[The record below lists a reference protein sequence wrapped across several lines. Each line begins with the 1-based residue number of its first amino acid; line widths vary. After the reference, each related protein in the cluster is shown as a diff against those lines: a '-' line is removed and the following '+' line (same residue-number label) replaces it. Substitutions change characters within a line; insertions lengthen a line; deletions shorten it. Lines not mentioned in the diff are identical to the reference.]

1 MTFIFG
7 EQAFNAASSAPS
19 GPTTPF
25 EPSGSTDSV
34 SLESVDPAGEEW
46 EMWETLKALRAQTAR
61 RGRRA
66 RAYRLTALR
75 FKRSNARALREA
87 EEYKR
92 FYHIALERTE
102 MMARSMIALETELDE
117 LKARLAA
124 RERQPLPEL
133 GKNATCVIC
142 LDHPRG
148 TAFVPCGHI
157 ACCQQCADMI
167 DRSARRDR
175 LVPRCPICKTPIS
188 KAQVLY
194 YA

>member
-1 MTFIFG
+1 MAFLFG
-7 EQAFNAASSAPS
+7 EDAFMSSTPTPAPADS
-19 GPTTPF
+19 C
-25 EPSGSTDSV
+25 GSTDSD
-34 SLESVDPAGEEW
+34 SLESVDPNGEEW
-46 EMWETLKALRAQTAR
+46 DMWETMKALRAQTTR

-66 RAYRLTALR
+66 AKYRLAALK
-75 FKRSNARALREA
+75 FKRSNEQARRKANELQSR
-87 EEYKR
+87 YLN
-92 FYHIALERTE
+92 ALERTE
-102 MMARSMIALETELDE
+102 AVTRAFAIAMEELDE
-117 LKARLAA
+117 AKVKLAS
-124 RERQPLPEL
+124 REQQPLPEL

-157 ACCQQCADMI
+157 ACCQRCADMI
-167 DRSARRDR
+167 DRRARRDR

>member
-1 MTFIFG
+1 MAFIFG
-7 EQAFNAASSAPS
+7 EDAFMSSTSTPTPAPAPADS
-19 GPTTPF
+19 C
-25 EPSGSTDSV
+25 GSTDSV
-34 SLESVDPAGEEW
+34 SLESVDPNGEEW
-46 EMWETLKALRAQTAR
+46 DMWETMKALRAQTTR

-66 RAYRLTALR
+66 AKYRLAALK
-75 FKRSNARALREA
+75 FKRSSVQARRKADELQSR
-87 EEYKR
+87 YLT
-92 FYHIALERTE
+92 ALERTE
-102 MMARSMIALETELDE
+102 AVTRAFAMAMEELDE
-117 LKARLAA
+117 AKVKLAS
-124 RERQPLPEL
+124 REQQPLPEL

-157 ACCQQCADMI
+157 ACCQQCADII
-167 DRSARRDR
+167 DRHARRDG

>member
-1 MTFIFG
+1 MSFIFG
-7 EQAFNAASSAPS
+7 EEAFLASSQSPIPTPAPHDS
-19 GPTTPF
+19 F
-25 EPSGSTDSV
+25 ESTDSV
-34 SLESVDPAGEEW
+34 SLESVDPNGEEW
-46 EMWETLKALRAQTAR
+46 DMWETMKALRAQTTR

-66 RAYRLTALR
+66 RAYRRAALR
-75 FKRSNARALREA
+75 FKRSNAHARREA
-87 EEYKR
+87 EEYKG
-92 FYHIALERTE
+92 FYHNALERTE

-117 LKARLAA
+117 LKVRLAA

-157 ACCQQCADMI
+157 ACCQRCADMI
-167 DRSARRDR
+167 DRRARRDR

>member
-1 MTFIFG
+1 MSFIFG
-7 EQAFNAASSAPS
+7 EQAFNAAYSAPS
-19 GPTTPF
+19 GPTAPF

-75 FKRSNARALREA
+75 FKRSNMNARREA

-92 FYHIALERTE
+92 FYHHALERTE
-102 MMARSMIALETELDE
+102 MMARSMIGLETELDE

-157 ACCQQCADMI
+157 ACCQRCADMI
-167 DRSARRDR
+167 DRRARRDR